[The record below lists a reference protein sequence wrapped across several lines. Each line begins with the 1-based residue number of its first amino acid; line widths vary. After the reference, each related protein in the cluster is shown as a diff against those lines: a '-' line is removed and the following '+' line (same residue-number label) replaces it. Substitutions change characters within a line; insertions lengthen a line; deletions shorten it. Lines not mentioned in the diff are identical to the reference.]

1 MRLKGVRM
9 TRTLLREAFMIE
21 NTNIREI
28 KGIGEK
34 SEALFHKL
42 KIYTVYD
49 LLTDYP
55 RTYTRYPEITR
66 DMSIVQEGKK
76 AAFEVT
82 IARKPATK
90 KGRIAV
96 TILRQEAAGNIPLEC
111 IWFRLPYLSST
122 LKIGDTFV
130 FYGTVKKG
138 EQAGFVR
145 LEQPE
150 IHPLEKY
157 SALLSSLQ
165 PVYSLTKGLSNTL
178 FKKSIETALVEKS
191 RIVDFLPAAIL
202 SKHDLPDLYT
212 TFSDT
217 HFPADEGV
225 LTRARRRLSFDDFF
239 FFFLSLSMNEEKEE
253 VRPNTHIPEK
263 TDFYTNVRQSLPY
276 PLTKGQEKAL
286 SDIFSDF
293 HQETI
298 SERLIQGDVGSGKT
312 LVAFLSML
320 LMVENGY
327 KALLMAP
334 TEVLAEQHY
343 KTFCHYI
350 DEFLLPFQAVLL
362 TGAVKGKARKEALET
377 IASSAGLFVIGTSAL
392 ISEAREYGDIGIVV
406 TDEQHRFGVKQ
417 RKALMNKG
425 ASPYVLLLSATP
437 IPRTLAKILYQ
448 DMPISV
454 MADKPASRLPIKN
467 CVVGPDKRLTSWKFL
482 EKQVREGRQAYVICP
497 FVEQSEEDPSIAD
510 VETYSKELKKA
521 LPKDIRIGTLHGR
534 MKDSEKEEV
543 MASFGAHETDILV
556 STTVIEVGIDVPNA
570 TVILIENADRFG
582 LSQLHQLRGRVG
594 RGKEQSY
601 CIFMNCADGNE
612 IPERLKSIN
621 SSNDGFFI
629 AEEDLR
635 LRGPGD
641 VTGIRQSGEAG
652 VDFTEMAEHP
662 DVMAEAAEEAKEVL
676 KKDPKLES
684 LEYRAIASH
693 LQKMEEKQIFKNL

>member
-1 MRLKGVRM
+1 
-9 TRTLLREAFMIE
+9 MIE
-21 NTNIREI
+21 NTSIREI

-34 SEALFHKL
+34 SEALFHRL

-55 RTYTRYPEITR
+55 RTYTRYPEVTR
-66 DMSIVQEGKK
+66 DLTLVQEGKK

-122 LKIGDTFV
+122 LKAGETFV

-138 EQAGFVR
+138 EQAGYVR

-150 IHPLEKY
+150 IHLAEKY
-157 SALLSSLQ
+157 AALRASLQ

-191 RIVDFLPAAIL
+191 SIVDFLPPEIIE
-202 SKHDLPDLYT
+202 KYDLPDLYT
-212 TFSDT
+212 TFADV
-217 HFPADEGV
+217 HFPADEEALG
-225 LTRARRRLSFDDFF
+225 RARRRLTFDDFF
-239 FFFLSLSMNEEKEE
+239 FFFLSLSRNEEKEE

-263 TDFYTNVRQSLPY
+263 SDFYTNVMHSLPY
-276 PLTKGQEKAL
+276 PLTKGQETAL
-286 SDIFSDF
+286 SDIFSDL
-293 HQETI
+293 QKETI

-343 KTFCHYI
+343 KTFCAYI
-350 DEFLLPFQAVLL
+350 EEFSLPFKAVLL
-362 TGAVKGKARKEALET
+362 TGAVKGKARKEALKT
-377 IASSAGLFVIGTSAL
+377 IADSAGLFVIGTSAL

-425 ASPYVLLLSATP
+425 TSPYVLLLSATP

-467 CVVGPDKRLTSWKFL
+467 CVIGPDKRPTAWKFL

-510 VETYSKELKKA
+510 VETYTKDLKKA
-521 LPKDIRIGTLHGR
+521 LPKDIRVGTLHGR

-543 MASFGAHETDILV
+543 MGAFGAHETDILV

-601 CIFMNCADGNE
+601 CIFMNCTEGKN
-612 IPERLKSIN
+612 IPERLKAIN

-652 VDFTEMAEHP
+652 VDMTEMAEHP
-662 DVMAEAAEEAKEVL
+662 DVMAEAAEEAKAVIQ
-676 KKDPKLES
+676 KDPDLES
-684 LEYRAIASH
+684 QKYKAIADH
-693 LQKMEEKQIFKNL
+693 LQRMEEKQIFRNL